1 MTTSNV
7 IYLAVVAVLL
17 FSVIFTVWKLA
28 PGH

>member
-7 IYLAVVAVLL
+7 IYLVVVATLL
-17 FSVIFTVWKLA
+17 FSVIFTVWKLS

>member
-17 FSVIFTVWKLA
+17 ASVVFTVWKLT